1 MGAELA
7 ISLPLTL
14 SILVEAVIAA
24 DLLGFVGDPST
35 AATVFAPTNDAFV
48 ALLEELQ
55 LDGLSEIPTDTLA
68 QVLTYH
74 VSDVVAL
81 STDLMD
87 GMEIPT
93 LEGQSLTVDLSDGVV
108 IEGVGSSA
116 NVIGPDN
123 IACESVV
130 HVIDTVLLP
139 FALGPEPD
147 CAARFAAC
155 ETNEDC
161 CSGTCRGSRFV
172 FPFSR
177 RCTLFSSPSGSE
189 ARRDRDRPA
198 RKSRQDV

>member
-1 MGAELA
+1 MCQVLLPFVPAAGPDGEAPEPAPESNCTTIAELA

-130 HVIDTVLLP
+130 HVIDTVRELKRTTP
-139 FALGPEPD
+139 
-147 CAARFAAC
+147 
-155 ETNEDC
+155 
-161 CSGTCRGSRFV
+161 
-172 FPFSR
+172 
-177 RCTLFSSPSGSE
+177 
-189 ARRDRDRPA
+189 
-198 RKSRQDV
+198 